1 MKFNLSFPVWTLACP
16 ALAWVLFAAKGI
28 STGGYYAILLGVA
41 LIGAILAAVYH
52 AEVVAHRMGEP
63 FGTLVLAIAVTV
75 IEASLIISLM
85 LSAGHDAE
93 SLARD
98 TVLAALMIILTGIIG
113 LSLIFGSLRHSEQT
127 FELQGVNAALAAIIA
142 IAGITMILPNYTTS
156 IPGPQYTNKQLGFV
170 AVVTLIIYGAFIFI
184 QTIKHRDYFL
194 PPSPGSPPVRKNSP
208 SVGKN
213 SPPAENAGGSPE
225 HATPPSGRTAL
236 TSLLLL
242 VVSLVIV
249 VLLAESLAPGIEHWI
264 EAQGAPKSLVGIMI
278 SAVVL
283 MPEGISAVKA
293 ARKNRL
299 QTSLNLALGSALASM
314 GLTIPVV
321 AFAAMI
327 YGWKLELGMDPK
339 AMVLLLLSYF
349 IVSLSLRTGR
359 TNILQGIIL
368 LLFFG
373 IYLFITLF
381 P

>member
-1 MKFNLSFPVWTLACP
+1 MTFKHSFPVWTLACP

-28 STGGYYAILLGVA
+28 SSSNYYSILLGIA
-41 LIGAILAAVYH
+41 LVGAILAAVYH
-52 AEVVAHRMGEP
+52 AEVVAHRVGEP

-85 LSAGHDAE
+85 LSGHDVE
-93 SLARD
+93 TLARD
-98 TVLAALMIILTGIIG
+98 TVLAAIMIILTAIIG
-113 LSLIFGSLRHSEQT
+113 LSLLFGSFKHREQT
-127 FELQGVNAALAAIIA
+127 FELQGVNAAMAAIIA

-156 IPGPQYTNKQLGFV
+156 IPGPQYTSRQLGFV
-170 AVVTLIIYGAFIFI
+170 AIVTLIIYGTFVFV

-194 PPSPGSPPVRKNSP
+194 PPVPTSP
-208 SVGKN
+208 SADD
-213 SPPAENAGGSPE
+213 PAGTLE
-225 HATPPSGRTAL
+225 HAEPPSGRTAL
-236 TSLLLL
+236 TSLLMLL
-242 VVSLVIV
+242 VSLVV
-249 VLLAESLAPGIEHWI
+249 VVVLAESLAPGIEHWI
-264 EAQGAPKSLVGIMI
+264 EEKGAPKSLVGIMI

-359 TNILQGIIL
+359 TNILQGVIL

-373 IYLFITLF
+373 IYLFVTLF

>member
-1 MKFNLSFPVWTLACP
+1 MKFNLSSPVWTLACP
-16 ALAWVLFAAKGI
+16 ALAWILFAAKGI
-28 STGGYYAILLGVA
+28 GAGGYYSILLGIA
-41 LIGAILAAVYH
+41 LVGAILAAVYH
-52 AEVVAHRMGEP
+52 AEVVAHRVGEP

-85 LSAGHDAE
+85 LSGGHDVE

-98 TVLAALMIILTGIIG
+98 TVLAAIMIILTGIIG
-113 LSLIFGSLRHSEQT
+113 LSLLFGSFMHREQT

-156 IPGPQYTNKQLGFV
+156 IPGPRYTSRQLGFV
-170 AVVTLIIYGAFIFI
+170 AIVTLIIYGAFVFV
-184 QTIKHRDYFL
+184 QTVKHRDYFL
-194 PPSPGSPPVRKNSP
+194 PPSPASP
-208 SVGKN
+208 S
-213 SPPAENAGGSPE
+213 AENAGDSSE
-225 HATPPSGRTAL
+225 HTKPPSRRTAL

-264 EAQGAPKSLVGIMI
+264 EEQGAPKSLVGIMI

-293 ARKNRL
+293 ARKNHL

-368 LLFFG
+368 LVFFG

>member
-1 MKFNLSFPVWTLACP
+1 MKRILSFPAWTIGAP
-16 ALAWVLFAAKGI
+16 VLAWLLFAGKSIGA
-28 STGGYYAILLGVA
+28 GGYYSVLLGLGLV
-41 LIGAILAAVYH
+41 GAILAAVYH
-52 AEVVAHRMGEP
+52 AEVIAHKVGEP

-75 IEASLIISLM
+75 IETSLIISLM
-85 LSAGHDAE
+85 LSGGHDVA

-98 TVLAALMIILTGIIG
+98 TVLAAIMIILTGIIG
-113 LSLIFGSLRHSEQT
+113 ICLLMGSIRYKEQT
-127 FELQGVNAALAAIIA
+127 FELQGVNAGLAAIIA

-156 IPGPQYTNKQLGFV
+156 IAGPQYTPRQLGFV
-170 AVVTLIIYGAFIFI
+170 AISTLIIYGAFVFV
-184 QTIKHRDYFL
+184 QTVQHRDYFL
-194 PPSPGSPPVRKNSP
+194 PPVPATP
-208 SVGKN
+208 S
-213 SPPAENAGGSPE
+213 AEPIDHSVE
-225 HATPPSGRTAL
+225 HADPPSGRAAL
-236 TSLLLL
+236 ASLLLL

-264 EAQGAPKSLVGIMI
+264 EEKGAPKSLVGIMI

-321 AFAAMI
+321 ALIALVK
-327 YGWKLELGMDPK
+327 GWELNLGMDGK

-368 LLFFG
+368 LLLFG
-373 IYLFITLF
+373 IYLFTTLF